1 MPRPDDGGPGG
12 RGQLRSVVRG
22 ACFSAAA
29 VLGVLAIWLVVTGTT
44 QKSTT
49 VGALLGFW
57 AVLMAAFPVF
67 GSRQPHAL
75 DLAQPLDARP
85 ATGLERISD
94 AADRREYEYR
104 LQQMLRHEIQAALG
118 PELTSLR
125 TDIAALRS
133 ELVEKVGGQLRLERI
148 ETTRVIGSDIEALQH
163 EVRQLKDGRQLGSF
177 SVGTTTSYVQSLDE
191 RLLGE
196 PAPTWEAEVVREVV
210 HEPSAPEPAAV
221 QRAAPGTPQPPPVAQ
236 TIVIPPAVAAEPVP
250 AEPFVPDPFVP
261 DPFVPG
267 PFLPEPLVTD
277 PPVPKPPVPKP
288 PVPEP
293 AVREPAASQPAAER
307 ASVAERATAP
317 EPARSADPFA
327 DLPRLR
333 PFTEFELDPIE
344 DASEPANYAGRRRD
358 CVDQPP
364 NSSFGRHAGSDE
376 PVDPIRAGG
385 GRRRHEAAD
394 DGDDVLARILAR
406 EGTSRG

>member
-1 MPRPDDGGPGG
+1 MPRPEGGGPGG
-12 RGQLRSVVRG
+12 RRQLRSVVRG

-29 VLGVLAIWLVVTGTT
+29 VLGVVAIWLVVTGTT

-67 GSRQPHAL
+67 GSRQPTAR
-75 DLAQPLDARP
+75 DLAEPLDARP
-85 ATGLERISD
+85 ATGLERMSD

-104 LQQMLRHEIQAALG
+104 LQQMLRLEIQAALG

-191 RLLGE
+191 RRVAA
-196 PAPTWEAEVVREVV
+196 PAPTWEAEVVDEVVDEVV
-210 HEPSAPEPAAV
+210 HEPPPSVPAA
-221 QRAAPGTPQPPPVAQ
+221 APQAPHATPQPPAAAQ
-236 TIVIPPAVAAEPVP
+236 TIVIPPVVAAEPVL
-250 AEPFVPDPFVP
+250 AEPFVPGAFVP
-261 DPFVPG
+261 QQ
-267 PFLPEPLVTD
+267 LVT
-277 PPVPKPPVPKP
+277 
-288 PVPEP
+288 EP
-293 AVREPAASQPAAER
+293 AAPTPPAAMLPAREPSAEREPPAREPAADRMPTAERVPAA
-307 ASVAERATAP
+307 

-344 DASEPANYAGRRRD
+344 DTPEPENHAGRGRRD
-358 CVDQPP
+358 SLDQAP
-364 NSSFGRHAGSDE
+364 NPSSGRHAGSDE
-376 PVDPIRAGG
+376 PIRPTRAGG

-406 EGTSRG
+406 EGTGRG

>member
-1 MPRPDDGGPGG
+1 MPRPEDGGPGG
-12 RGQLRSVVRG
+12 RRQLRSVLRG
-22 ACFSAAA
+22 ACFTAAA

-67 GSRQPHAL
+67 GSRQPTAR
-75 DLAQPLDARP
+75 DLAEPLDARP
-85 ATGLERISD
+85 ATGLERMSD

-104 LQQMLRHEIQAALG
+104 LQQMLRLEIQAALG

-177 SVGTTTSYVQSLDE
+177 SVGTTTSYVQSSDE
-191 RLLGE
+191 RRVAG
-196 PAPTWEAEVVREVV
+196 PAPMWAAEVVDEFV
-210 HEPSAPEPAAV
+210 HEPPPPVPVAALQAPHV
-221 QRAAPGTPQPPPVAQ
+221 TPQPPAAAP
-236 TIVIPPAVAAEPVP
+236 TIVIPPVVAAEPVP
-250 AEPFVPDPFVP
+250 AEPFVPGPFVP
-261 DPFVPG
+261 
-267 PFLPEPLVTD
+267 E
-277 PPVPKPPVPKP
+277 PPVTKPP
-288 PVPEP
+288 
-293 AVREPAASQPAAER
+293 ER
-307 ASVAERATAP
+307 APAP
-317 EPARSADPFA
+317 EPVRSADPFA

-333 PFTEFELDPIE
+333 PFTEFELDPIG
-344 DASEPANYAGRRRD
+344 DVPEPANYTGRGRRD
-358 CVDQPP
+358 SVDQAPDASP
-364 NSSFGRHAGSDE
+364 GRHSGSDE
-376 PVDPIRAGG
+376 PIRPTRGGG
-385 GRRRHEAAD
+385 GRRRHQAAD

-406 EGTSRG
+406 EGTGRG

>member
-1 MPRPDDGGPGG
+1 MPRPEDLGPGS
-12 RGQLRSVVRG
+12 RGGLRSVVRG
-22 ACFSAAA
+22 ACFTAAA

-75 DLAQPLDARP
+75 DLAQPPDARP
-85 ATGLERISD
+85 ATGLERMSD

-177 SVGTTTSYVQSLDE
+177 SVGTTTSYVQSVDE
-191 RLLGE
+191 RLVGE
-196 PAPTWEAEVVREVV
+196 PAPTWEAEVVDELV
-210 HEPSAPEPAAV
+210 HQPPAPGPAAV
-221 QRAAPGTPQPPPVAQ
+221 QRAAPAPPPPVAQ
-236 TIVIPPAVAAEPVP
+236 AIVIPPVVAAEPVL
-250 AEPFVPDPFVP
+250 AEPFVPAPYVP
-261 DPFVPG
+261 A
-267 PFLPEPLVTD
+267 PL
-277 PPVPKPPVPKP
+277 
-288 PVPEP
+288 VPEP
-293 AVREPAASQPAAER
+293 FVTERPAPKQPAPKPRAEWEPPAPEPPAGRSPAAER
-307 ASVAERATAP
+307 APAP

-344 DASEPANYAGRRRD
+344 DVSEPANDAGRRRD
-358 CVDQPP
+358 SVDQAP
-364 NSSFGRHAGSDE
+364 NALSGRHAGSDE
-376 PVDPIRAGG
+376 PVRPTRAGG